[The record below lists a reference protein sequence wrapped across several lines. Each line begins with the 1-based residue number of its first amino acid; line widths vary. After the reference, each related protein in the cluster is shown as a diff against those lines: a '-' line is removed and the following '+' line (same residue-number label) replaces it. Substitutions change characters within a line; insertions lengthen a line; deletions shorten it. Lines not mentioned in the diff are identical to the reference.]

1 MKTFK
6 DLLFGRTWL
15 GSVCRIVALLI
26 FCSVPF
32 GYHYQTIWVD
42 GISMEPTYND
52 GQWTLMQRKRSL
64 GKEWTPDRFD
74 VIIVWS
80 DKLKINLC
88 KRVIGL
94 PGEEVKVF
102 EGKIYVDGRELSD
115 SFGKGKMIY
124 MQLQD
129 PNTDEIWWKA
139 YENIPAVIIKPN
151 EVWVIGDNR
160 QDSLFGHFQIK
171 RIQGKIV
178 LY

>member
-6 DLLFGRTWL
+6 DLLFGRTWI
-15 GSVCRIVALLI
+15 GSVCRIIALLV

-42 GISMEPTYND
+42 GISMEPTYDN

-64 GKEWTPDRFD
+64 GKEWVPDRFD
-74 VIIVWS
+74 VIIVRS
-80 DKLKINLC
+80 DELKINLC

-115 SFGKGKMIY
+115 SFGKGKMVYQNFI
-124 MQLQD
+124 D
-129 PNTDEIWWKA
+129 PNTNESWFKE
-139 YENIPAVIIKPN
+139 YENIPGITIK
-151 EVWVIGDNR
+151 
-160 QDSLFGHFQIK
+160 SHF
-171 RIQGKIV
+171 GKIFS
-178 LY
+178 